1 MPRSSYV
8 SQVEPG
14 VTSLMEGI
22 ALHVLFTVSIRFF
35 CCVIFVAK
43 AKQNI
48 SKLRMLEVRDSR
60 PMQATFLETP
70 RWERR

>member
-14 VTSLMEGI
+14 VTSLMEE
-22 ALHVLFTVSIRFF
+22 LLCMFCLQFRFVF
-35 CCVIFVAK
+35 CVIFVAK

-48 SKLRMLEVRDSR
+48 SQLRMLEVCDSR